1 VNHFLET
8 ILPTTGKYCVVGIHN
23 GKVRQRFVDT
33 PADVEAAAT
42 TLDGAGVD
50 AYFALATFNETSR
63 KAEHAVAMRSLFVD
77 IDCGEGKPYPDA
89 AAGAIALSAFVQAA
103 TLPTPFV
110 VESGGGIHAYWPFT
124 EEVKISEWE
133 PVARAF
139 KALCVSHKL
148 AIDLSVTAD
157 TARILRVPDTHNYKK
172 DTPRS
177 VNVAVWG
184 TTTPFSELAKLC
196 PVPLDLSAAK
206 AFGVDDLTRSLAQ
219 GERPPCNFVRIVKRS
234 LKDKGCAQI
243 KKAITEADTLEEPLW
258 RAALSIA
265 WNCED
270 AETAIHKLSQP
281 HPDYTPENTLEK
293 AQRTTDKPYTCDWYR
308 QNNPEGCAGC
318 KHKLSSPIML
328 GKRIEEAKPE
338 GDVYV
343 VEAPL
348 EPDNEEHQT
357 TVSVSIPVYPYPYFR
372 GINGGVFRKDRDPEG
387 NTLEV
392 EVYPQDLY
400 LTGRFYDSDE
410 HGDGEGELVGI
421 NLHLP
426 HDGIRRFHAPVVA
439 LLTKD
444 KLRDVLV
451 KHGVVA
457 YGKQLDTIMAYLA
470 SSIRKLQSGAASS
483 RTRSQMGWTPEG
495 SFVVGELEYTIAG
508 PRLAPPASGTRQLAP
523 LFHAKGDLESWKS
536 VINFYDRPGMEIHAL
551 SWFIGGGSPLL
562 QILNIPQIKG
572 AVVNLVSNES
582 GTGKTTV
589 QMAINSLFGHPAEL
603 LMGQKDTTASKF
615 HRLGTLNSICMTI
628 DEMTNETPENLS
640 NLVYGATQGRGAHRM
655 DAQSNK
661 LRTNNTTWCSIT
673 VSSSNAVMG
682 DVLISHRAASDGE
695 LKRVIDLH
703 VEAPQDISKSE
714 SDAIFSQLADHYG
727 MAGPVFIQHVV
738 SNRDAV
744 TQTLKDMQAKIDEE
758 LQLARGDRFYSAVL
772 ACAFTFALITKKLGL
787 HDINIKRV
795 YQAALVQMRNLKE
808 SNAVSVGSADTLAKE
823 TISKFINDNL
833 NNTLVINADRNG
845 EIAAP
850 IMQPR
855 GPLRMRYEP
864 DTDELVIVAQ
874 DLRKFF
880 VDRRVD
886 FKASLLILRSS
897 GALKGGNK
905 AGEMTV
911 VRRPSAGALGSL
923 KGPPTRC
930 YVFSGEKLGVKDAL
944 PDAAQ
949 DDAV

>member
-1 VNHFLET
+1 
-8 ILPTTGKYCVVGIHN
+8 
-23 GKVRQRFVDT
+23 
-33 PADVEAAAT
+33 
-42 TLDGAGVD
+42 
-50 AYFALATFNETSR
+50 
-63 KAEHAVAMRSLFVD
+63 
-77 IDCGEGKPYPDA
+77 
-89 AAGAIALSAFVQAA
+89 
-103 TLPTPFV
+103 
-110 VESGGGIHAYWPFT
+110 
-124 EEVKISEWE
+124 
-133 PVARAF
+133 
-139 KALCVSHKL
+139 
-148 AIDLSVTAD
+148 
-157 TARILRVPDTHNYKK
+157 
-172 DTPRS
+172 
-177 VNVAVWG
+177 
-184 TTTPFSELAKLC
+184 
-196 PVPLDLSAAK
+196 
-206 AFGVDDLTRSLAQ
+206 
-219 GERPPCNFVRIVKRS
+219 
-234 LKDKGCAQI
+234 
-243 KKAITEADTLEEPLW
+243 
-258 RAALSIA
+258 
-265 WNCED
+265 
-270 AETAIHKLSQP
+270 
-281 HPDYTPENTLEK
+281 
-293 AQRTTDKPYTCDWYR
+293 
-308 QNNPEGCAGC
+308 
-318 KHKLSSPIML
+318 
-328 GKRIEEAKPE
+328 
-338 GDVYV
+338 
-343 VEAPL
+343 
-348 EPDNEEHQT
+348 
-357 TVSVSIPVYPYPYFR
+357 
-372 GINGGVFRKDRDPEG
+372 
-387 NTLEV
+387 
-392 EVYPQDLY
+392 
-400 LTGRFYDSDE
+400 
-410 HGDGEGELVGI
+410 
-421 NLHLP
+421 
-426 HDGIRRFHAPVVA
+426 
-439 LLTKD
+439 
-444 KLRDVLV
+444 
-451 KHGVVA
+451 
-457 YGKQLDTIMAYLA
+457 
-470 SSIRKLQSGAASS
+470 
-483 RTRSQMGWTPEG
+483 
-495 SFVVGELEYTIAG
+495 
-508 PRLAPPASGTRQLAP
+508 
-523 LFHAKGDLESWKS
+523 
-536 VINFYDRPGMEIHAL
+536 
-551 SWFIGGGSPLL
+551 
-562 QILNIPQIKG
+562 
-572 AVVNLVSNES
+572 
-582 GTGKTTV
+582 
-589 QMAINSLFGHPAEL
+589 MAINSLFGHPSEL

-738 SNRDAV
+738 SNRDTV

-850 IMQPR
+850 IMQPK